1 MTPGKNAPPVASQN
15 RASFIKFLERN
26 TPSKLTKTENEEKQ
40 KAERAAKEAKEKERL
55 QAIEKQK
62 QEKLDI
68 QKKIRE
74 EKMKKINEAK
84 LKQEQEQE
92 KKKLAIQQQ
101 QIQEQQQQQQPIK
114 SKMPLSSNSCMNLN
128 QIKTASGTS
137 LSSSTS
143 NLSTIKKPT
152 TTQVLKPIYDQ
163 NDLST
168 FGNDFNTFKQINNQL
183 KQSTTFNTDSMD
195 THHAASSYHH
205 HHHQHKNLCETTY
218 VLNSPNNIKSAPY
231 GCIKQDTLGIAKPVF
246 TNYEV
251 TPLQP
256 PKLKNQDNYDVS
268 GLGSEDETDDEDD
281 PSKPIPEWARDPQLI
296 RKVQAQAKS
305 IYNFTKVFKAASQ
318 SEINLEN
325 IFKTRRKKF
334 TERSSSANWDS
345 TPIWKSNGISGEE
358 SFWQFKKNY

>member
-1 MTPGKNAPPVASQN
+1 
-15 RASFIKFLERN
+15 
-26 TPSKLTKTENEEKQ
+26 
-40 KAERAAKEAKEKERL
+40 
-55 QAIEKQK
+55 
-62 QEKLDI
+62 
-68 QKKIRE
+68 
-74 EKMKKINEAK
+74 MKKINEAK

-101 QIQEQQQQQQPIK
+101 QIQEQQQPIK
-114 SKMPLSSNSCMNLN
+114 SKMPLSSSSCMNLN

-143 NLSTIKKPT
+143 NLSTIKKPA

-183 KQSTTFNTDSMD
+183 KQSATFNTDSME

-231 GCIKQDTLGIAKPVF
+231 GSIKQDTLGIAKPVF

-268 GLGSEDETDDEDD
+268 GLGSEDDTDDEDD

-296 RKVQAQAKS
+296 RKVQAHAIS
-305 IYNFTKVFKAASQ
+305 MFNFTKVFKAASQ
-318 SEINLEN
+318 SEVNLEN

>member
-1 MTPGKNAPPVASQN
+1 MTPGKNAPPVACQN

-101 QIQEQQQQQQPIK
+101 QIQEQQQPIK

-128 QIKTASGTS
+128 QIKTASSTS

-268 GLGSEDETDDEDD
+268 GLGSEDDTDDEDD

-305 IYNFTKVFKAASQ
+305 MYNFTKVFKAASQ

>member
-55 QAIEKQK
+55 QTIEKQK

-101 QIQEQQQQQQPIK
+101 QIQEQQQPIK

-128 QIKTASGTS
+128 QIKTAAGTS

-195 THHAASSYHH
+195 THHTASSYHH
-205 HHHQHKNLCETTY
+205 QQKNLCETTY

-231 GCIKQDTLGIAKPVF
+231 GSIKQDTLGIAKPAF

-268 GLGSEDETDDEDD
+268 GLGSEDDTDDEDD

-305 IYNFTKVFKAASQ
+305 MYNFTKVFKAASQ